1 MIESEIE
8 INLREEKK
16 MIDVVGAGG
25 FIGAVCR
32 YLIGLIPVNENL
44 AFPVKTF
51 AINILGSFV
60 IGLIAGLALKNNAL
74 NPRVVL
80 FLKVG
85 ICGGFTTFSSFALET
100 GDLIKGGNT
109 LTALL
114 YVILSVAAGVA
125 AVFGGQA
132 VVR

>member
-1 MIESEIE
+1 MIECI
-8 INLREEKK
+8 
-16 MIDVVGAGG
+16 VVGAGG

-51 AINILGSFV
+51 AINILGSFI

-85 ICGGFTTFSSFALET
+85 ICGGFTTFSTFSLEAWT
-100 GDLIKGGNT
+100 LLEQGKMLSGG
-109 LTALL
+109 L
-114 YVILSVAAGVA
+114 YIALSVICCLAGVCLGRMI
-125 AVFGGQA
+125 AVQ
-132 VVR
+132 VRG